1 MSEIN
6 NNYLEAHYSTE
17 TKVKRPK
24 VVAAE
29 APAILPKH
37 KLFSNKDADKKMQKI
52 NTDIYEGAKKEKT
65 KNDFNKKLYFKIFGG
80 ITLLTAGIAG
90 VHKIR
95 NFFRKS

>member
-24 VVAAE
+24 LVAAE
-29 APAILPKH
+29 APASLPKQI
-37 KLFSNKDADKKMQKI
+37 LFSNQDADKRMQQI

-65 KNDFNKKLYFKIFGG
+65 KNDFDKKLYFKIFGG
-80 ITLLTAGIAG
+80 VTLLTAGIAG
-90 VHKIR
+90 IYKIR

>member
-17 TKVKRPK
+17 TKGKRPK
-24 VVAAE
+24 LVAAE
-29 APAILPKH
+29 APASLPKQV
-37 KLFSNKDADKKMQKI
+37 LFSNQDADKRMQQI
-52 NTDIYEGAKKEKT
+52 NTDIYEGAKKEKA
-65 KNDFNKKLYFKIFGG
+65 KNDFDKKLYFKIFGG

-90 VHKIR
+90 KYKIR